1 MQQISI
7 AALVVVMMLAIG
19 LRTHPREFV
28 TVGRRPGALLA
39 MLFVNVVVVPALVLT
54 LTSALALPAE
64 ITVGLLI
71 CAAAPGGPTGPLF
84 AAEARGHL
92 ATAVIAMVSLSML
105 SVVTAPA
112 ALALSL
118 GIGTMLDSDAILAL
132 VWPMMGTLGGFQLL
146 PLLVGMALQRVR
158 PQLADRLAMP
168 ASRIANVLLLVII
181 VGLLVTKGQVLAD
194 VGVVA
199 IVLAA
204 ALVPTI
210 MALGFAV
217 PGPSTQRRSFAM
229 VTGVRNISLA
239 LLLGAAYF
247 PAPLTDATILTFG
260 LFCMLLPFVI
270 ARVVGRGAAAG
281 DAAA

>member
-1 MQQISI
+1 MQQIAI
-7 AALVVVMMLAIG
+7 AVLVVVMMLAIG
-19 LRTHPREFV
+19 LRTQPSEFV
-28 TVGRRPGALLA
+28 VVARRPGALVA
-39 MLFVNVVVVPALVLT
+39 MLFVNVVVVPALVLL
-54 LTSALALPAE
+54 LTSTLALPTE

-118 GIGTMLDSDAILAL
+118 GIGAMLESDAILAL
-132 VWPMMGTLGGFQLL
+132 MWPMMRMLGAFQLL
-146 PLLVGMALQRVR
+146 PLLVGMGVRRVR
-158 PQLADRLAMP
+158 PHLADRLALP
-168 ASRIANVLLLVII
+168 ASRIANALLLVVI

-199 IVLAA
+199 VVLAA
-204 ALVPTI
+204 ALVPTM
-210 MALGFAV
+210 MALGLAV
-217 PGPSTQRRSFAM
+217 PGPAMQRRSFAM

-260 LFCMLLPFVI
+260 LFCMLLPFAI
-270 ARVVGRGAAAG
+270 ARVVGRRIATG
-281 DAAA
+281 DAVA